1 MTLVTNTLG
10 TGVISASD
18 LNQNFSDLATAVDS
32 ITSANI
38 SSTAGITSTQL
49 ADRFSLTPWSFELLP
64 FSASVD
70 ATGANLG
77 TPGLFTCANGAVT
90 LRKAT
95 TRVKTGKSAAI
106 CLIEV
111 YVVAVGIDTTWPLL
125 TIKKGSTTL
134 GGTGLSVEAAGFHYV
149 YYTNPFDTPLIGVQD
164 NETIEFII
172 DGQSNAPTIR
182 GLSATLWVKEEL
194 TS

>member
-49 ADRFSLTPWSFELLP
+49 ADRFSLTPWHFNLLP
-64 FSASVD
+64 ITAGS
-70 ATGANLG
+70 NLG
-77 TPGLFTCANGAVT
+77 SLTTFQCHTAAVT
-90 LRKAT
+90 LLKAT

-106 CLIEV
+106 CLIEL
-111 YVVAVGIDTTWPLL
+111 YVTAVDQDGSGQWPLF
-125 TIKKGSTTL
+125 TIKKGTTTL
-134 GGTGLSVEAAGFHYV
+134 GGTGQEIEAAGFHYI

-172 DGQSNAPTIR
+172 DGQSGTPTIH